1 MADNFMSKEDNMAD
15 AAKKKDSFSKESFRK
30 LPVADKFKKVFG
42 NFRTNLI
49 MIFAAIV
56 LIDFL
61 AIFNL
66 HNIYNVYYE
75 QNTQQGEIRITI
87 QALAKYYLWALSAHD
102 DDDRNA
108 QYAGVEEKLQELND
122 GLDTLSKVYKGDLTT
137 VYQHIKDI
145 DTADDKLEEMSRAG
159 YSKDEIYDFYVA
171 NINEAIKVVVKDFKE
186 IGISA
191 KAQAKSAYTLAIV
204 TVLIMTVISLLIV
217 INAILYMVKARG
229 ALVGSILGPIQEISK
244 AADDMAK
251 GKLEVKIKTDSE
263 DELGKLADD
272 ITYSTDVIEDIVKDI
287 DETLKR
293 MSGGDFSAGS
303 RNEKLYIGDYA
314 TIRNALNDIAE
325 NLSSTLLEVRNSS
338 QQVSQGAIN
347 MSQGANDLAEG
358 STDQAAAVEELTAS
372 VNSVTEQTKQLAEV
386 AEKSK
391 TMATEVRDNA
401 ETSARKMHLV
411 TDAMTRIT
419 EASAEIEQVTNSI
432 EAIAKQTSLL
442 ALNASIEA
450 ARAGETGKGFAVVAD
465 QIGKLADQ
473 SSEAAKNTHQLIAD
487 TMDEINNGNSVVA
500 ETTEAL
506 DAMQHSVEEITEMI
520 IQTGDLAEQQAQS
533 MDEIDKG
540 IDMISNVVQS
550 NSATAEESS
559 AVSQEL
565 SEQSESLNSLI
576 GQFTISE

>member
-1 MADNFMSKEDNMAD
+1 MAANEKR
-15 AAKKKDSFSKESFRK
+15 DSFSQSSFKK
-30 LPVADKFKKVFG
+30 LSVSDKFKRVFG
-42 NFRTNLI
+42 RFRMNLL
-49 MIFAAIV
+49 MILVVII
-56 LIDFL
+56 LIDVL
-61 AIFNL
+61 ALLNL
-66 HNIYNVYYE
+66 HNIYAVYYE
-75 QNTQQGEIRITI
+75 QNTQQGEVRITI
-87 QALAKYYLWALSAHD
+87 QALAKYYLWALSANED
-102 DDDRNA
+102 SDRNEQISGA
-108 QYAGVEEKLQELND
+108 QEKIQELND
-122 GLDTLSKVYKGDLTT
+122 GLDSLGKVYKGDLSTT
-137 VYQHIKDI
+137 YQHIKDI
-145 DTADDKLEEMSRAG
+145 DTADDKLISLFNEGASHE
-159 YSKDEIYDFYVA
+159 EIYDYYVGTV
-171 NINEAIKVVVKDFKE
+171 NEAIKVVVKDFKA

-191 KAQAKSAYTLAIV
+191 KEQAQKAYLMAIISV
-204 TVLIMTVISLLIV
+204 VVMTAVSLLV
-217 INAILYMVKARG
+217 FLNAIIYSAKARE
-229 ALVGSILGPIQEISK
+229 ALTKSILGPIGAIST
-244 AADDMAK
+244 AADDMSK
-251 GKLEVKIKTDSE
+251 GKLEVKADTDAE
-263 DELGKLADD
+263 DELGKLAKD
-272 ITYSTDVIEDIVKDI
+272 ITKSTNVIENIVKDI
-287 DETLKR
+287 DETLRR
-293 MSGGDFSAGS
+293 MSSGDFSCGTK
-303 RNEKLYIGDYA
+303 NEKLYIGDYGA
-314 TIRNALNDIAE
+314 IKNALNDISD

-338 QQVSQGAIN
+338 QQVSQGAAN
-347 MSQGANDLAEG
+347 MSQGANDLVEG
-358 STDQAAAVEELTAS
+358 STDQAAAVQELTAS
-372 VNSVTEQTKQLAEV
+372 VNSITEQTKQLAQV

-520 IQTGDLAEQQAQS
+520 IQTGDLAEEQAQS

-540 IDMISNVVQS
+540 IEMISNVVQS

-565 SEQSESLNSLI
+565 SEQSEGLNSLI
-576 GQFTISE
+576 GQFTINE

>member
-1 MADNFMSKEDNMAD
+1 MTSKNGQDSASLGNF
-15 AAKKKDSFSKESFRK
+15 KKLSVS
-30 LPVADKFKKVFG
+30 DKFKTVF
-42 NFRTNLI
+42 NRFRTNLFVI
-49 MIFAAIV
+49 FLMILLIDIFA
-56 LIDFL
+56 L
-61 AIFNL
+61 FNL
-66 HNIYNVYYE
+66 HNIYAVYYE
-75 QNTQQGEIRITI
+75 QNSQQGEVRITI
-87 QALAKYYLWALSAHD
+87 QALAKYYLWALSAYEES
-102 DDDRNA
+102 DRSE
-108 QYAGVEEKLQELND
+108 QLAGAAEKIQELND
-122 GLDTLSKVYKGDLTT
+122 GLDALGKVYKGDLSTA
-137 VYQHIKDI
+137 YQHISDI
-145 DTADDKLEEMSRAG
+145 DKADDKLSTLFAEGASDE
-159 YSKDEIYDFYVA
+159 EIYDYYVGTV
-171 NINEAIKVVVKDFKE
+171 NEAIKVVVKDFKE

-191 KAQAKSAYTLAIV
+191 KSQASGAYLIAIISVIVV
-204 TVLIMTVISLLIV
+204 TAAALLVVIYALL
-217 INAILYMVKARG
+217 YSKKARTS
-229 ALVGSILGPIQEISK
+229 LTRSILGPIQAISS

-251 GKLEVKIKTDSE
+251 GKLEVKVETDSE
-263 DELGKLADD
+263 DELGKLAKD

-287 DETLKR
+287 NETLKR
-293 MSGGDFSAGS
+293 MSAGDFSTGT
-303 RNEKLYIGDYA
+303 RNDKLYIGDYVA
-314 TIRNALNDIAE
+314 IKNAFKDISD
-325 NLSSTLLEVRNSS
+325 NLSSTLLEVKNSS
-338 QQVSQGAIN
+338 AQVSQGAVN

-372 VNSVTEQTKQLAEV
+372 VNAVTDQTKQLADV

-391 TMATEVRDNA
+391 SMATAVRDNA

-520 IQTGDLAEQQAQS
+520 IQTGDLAELQAQS

-540 IDMISNVVQS
+540 IEMISNVVQN

-565 SEQSESLNSLI
+565 SEQSESLNNLI
-576 GQFTISE
+576 GQFTING

>member
-1 MADNFMSKEDNMAD
+1 MAD
-15 AAKKKDSFSKESFRK
+15 AAKKKDSFSLGEFRK
-30 LPVADKFKKVFG
+30 LSVSDKFKKVFG
-42 NFRTNLI
+42 NLRTNLI
-49 MIFAAIV
+49 AIFAVII
-56 LIDFL
+56 LIDVVAL
-61 AIFNL
+61 FNL
-66 HNIYNVYYE
+66 HNIYAVYYE
-75 QNTQQGEIRITI
+75 QNTDQGEIRITI
-87 QALAKYYLWALSAHD
+87 QALAKYYLWALSAQD
-102 DDDRNA
+102 EEDRNE
-108 QYAGVEEKLQELND
+108 QFAGVDEKIQELND
-122 GLDTLSKVYKGDLTT
+122 GLTTLSRVYKGDLSTA
-137 VYQHIKDI
+137 YQHVKDI
-145 DTADDKLEEMSRAG
+145 DTADDKLREMFQSGAG
-159 YSKDEIYDFYVA
+159 SAEIYEYYVGT
-171 NINEAIKVVVKDFKE
+171 INEAIKVVVKDFKE

-191 KAQAKSAYTLAIV
+191 KAQAQSAYVLALVSVLVMTAISLI
-204 TVLIMTVISLLIV
+204 VLIY
-217 INAILYMVKARG
+217 AILYMSKAKK
-229 ALVGSILGPIQEISK
+229 ALTNSILGPIEAISA

-251 GKLEVKIKTDSE
+251 GKLEVKVHTESE

-272 ITYSTDVIEDIVKDI
+272 ITYSTDVIEDVVKDI
-287 DETLKR
+287 IETLKR
-293 MSGGDFSAGS
+293 MSGGDFTTGS
-303 RNEKLYIGDYA
+303 RNEKIYIGDYSA
-314 TIRNALNDIAE
+314 IRDAFKDISG

-338 QQVSQGAIN
+338 QQVSQGAMN
-347 MSQGANDLAEG
+347 MSQGATDLAEG

-372 VNSVTEQTKQLAEV
+372 VNSVTEQTRQLADV

-391 TMATEVRDNA
+391 AMATEVRENA

-506 DAMQHSVEEITEMI
+506 DAMQHSVEEITDMI
-520 IQTGDLAEQQAQS
+520 IQTGDLAEEQAQS

-540 IDMISNVVQS
+540 IEMISNVVQS
-550 NSATAEESS
+550 NSATAEQSS

>member
-1 MADNFMSKEDNMAD
+1 M
-15 AAKKKDSFSKESFRK
+15 AKKAATNNEFSSSSFRK
-30 LPVADKFKKVFG
+30 LSVSDKFKKVFSK
-42 NFRTNLI
+42 FQTNLVV
-49 MIFAAIV
+49 IFVVII
-56 LIDFL
+56 LIDIVAL
-61 AIFNL
+61 FNL
-66 HNIYNVYYE
+66 HNIYAVYYE
-75 QNTQQGEIRITI
+75 QNTQQGEVRTTI
-87 QALAKYYLWALSAHD
+87 QALAKYYLWALAAQD
-102 DDDRNA
+102 AEDRNTQIDGA
-108 QYAGVEEKLQELND
+108 KEKIQELYD
-122 GLDTLSKVYKGDLTT
+122 GLDTLGKVYKGDLDTIR
-137 VYQHIKDI
+137 QHIQTI
-145 DTADDKLEEMSRAG
+145 DSSDDTLIQMLSNGSSAQEL
-159 YSKDEIYDFYVA
+159 YDYYGSTV
-171 NINEAIKVVVKDFKE
+171 NEAIKVVVKDFKE
-186 IGISA
+186 VGISA
-191 KAQAKSAYTLAIV
+191 KAQASSAYTLALIS
-204 TVLIMTVISLLIV
+204 VLLMTLISLIV
-217 INAILYMVKARG
+217 VVYAIIYSQKARKALTSSILEPINAIT
-229 ALVGSILGPIQEISK
+229 E
-244 AADDMAK
+244 AADKMAK
-251 GKLEVKIKTDSE
+251 GEIEIKVQTDSE

-272 ITYSTDVIEDIVKDI
+272 ITEATDVIENIVKDI

-293 MSGGDFSAGS
+293 MSAGDFSKGS
-303 RNEKLYIGDYA
+303 QNEKLYIGDYEA
-314 TIRNALNDIAE
+314 ITRAFADISN
-325 NLSSTLLEVRNSS
+325 NLSSTLSEVKNSS
-338 QQVSQGAIN
+338 QQVSQGAVN

-372 VNSVTEQTKQLAEV
+372 VNSINEQTKQLAEV

-391 TMATEVRDNA
+391 EMATEVRDNA
-401 ETSARKMHLV
+401 EASARKMHLV

-506 DAMQHSVEEITEMI
+506 DAMQNSVEEITEMI

-540 IDMISNVVQS
+540 IEMISNVVQN
-550 NSATAEESS
+550 NSATAQESS

-565 SEQSESLNSLI
+565 SEQSESLNNLI
-576 GQFTISE
+576 GQFTINE